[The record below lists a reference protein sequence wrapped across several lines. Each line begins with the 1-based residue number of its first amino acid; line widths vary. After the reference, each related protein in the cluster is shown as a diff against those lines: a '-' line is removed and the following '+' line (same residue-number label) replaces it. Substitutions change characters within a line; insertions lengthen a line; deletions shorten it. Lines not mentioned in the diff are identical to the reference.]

1 MRKTSKKIVEHSPA
15 VFLDRDG
22 TFLDETGYLGDPDKV
37 RFLPGAVDAMRE
49 LSEAGFRLIVVTNQ
63 SGIGRGFFS
72 EEQALAVNLKMIR
85 MLSDK
90 GVPIDA
96 IYYCPHH
103 PDDGCECRKPQTMMV
118 KRAEDD
124 FDFDTKLSWVV
135 GDVDKDVHLGLNSG
149 LRPVLVATGKTEK
162 GDIPRNVTT
171 KPDLEAA
178 ARMIQEKRD

>member
-1 MRKTSKKIVEHSPA
+1 MEITSESGKEPKPT

-22 TFLDETGYLGDPDKV
+22 TFLDETGYLGNPDKV

-72 EEQALAVNLKMIR
+72 EEQALAVNLKMIQ
-85 MLSDK
+85 MLSDE
-90 GVPIDA
+90 GVTIDA

-103 PDDGCECRKPQTMMV
+103 PDDGCGCRKPLTMMV

-124 FDFDTKLSWVV
+124 FELDTDISWIV

-162 GDIPRNVTT
+162 GDIPDNIASFT
-171 KPDLEAA
+171 DLKTAT
-178 ARMIQEKRD
+178 RMILEKRD